1 MTQNAELTSAA
12 KEQEVTALAA
22 QSEELTPEQKE
33 QQARDKAPDTG
44 LSDAI
49 NSKKQAKGAL
59 ATDLDTNDTNEVLAA
74 VANASAKPVA
84 EKQQQQQ
91 PPGSFNAEP
100 KKSPSQAGWT
110 SFSKL
115 PNPGDESALE
125 TLKQSFS
132 TDALVDMFKGSRTSD
147 KSALHN
153 DLLAQYLKDSHFG
166 EWYHNA
172 GCIMLTVFST
182 WLLTK
187 LGGGLMACLVIGAFS
202 GK

>member
-1 MTQNAELTSAA
+1 M
-12 KEQEVTALAA
+12 AA
-22 QSEELTPEQKE
+22 QSEELTPEQKK
-33 QQARDKAPDTG
+33 QLAKDKAPDTG

-172 GCIMLTVFST
+172 GCIMFTVFST